1 MKKRVVEAYTNGKA
15 PNFHQSDVS
24 FSTIFKGHSMN
35 QILAYTDLKRSCH
48 LPDVSWLEITHK
60 SLFRVG

>member
-35 QILAYTDLKRSCH
+35 QILAYTDLKDH
-48 LPDVSWLEITHK
+48 AI
-60 SLFRVG
+60 FQM